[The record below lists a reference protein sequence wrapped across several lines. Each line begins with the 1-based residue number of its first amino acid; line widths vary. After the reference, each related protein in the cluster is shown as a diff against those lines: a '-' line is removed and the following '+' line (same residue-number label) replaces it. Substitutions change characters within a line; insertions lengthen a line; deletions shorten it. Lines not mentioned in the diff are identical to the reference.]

1 MILEAEC
8 KVLKTNQEFKCIA
21 GLPPGRRNSFADMG
35 QDPWKEHADVFI
47 TSQFS
52 RRAMGSTL
60 EPPQGPVVI
69 SGPGPSG

>member
-1 MILEAEC
+1 MILEARVQSAE
-8 KVLKTNQEFKCIA
+8 NNSEFKCIA

-47 TSQFS
+47 TSEFS
-52 RRAMGSTL
+52 RRAMGSTR